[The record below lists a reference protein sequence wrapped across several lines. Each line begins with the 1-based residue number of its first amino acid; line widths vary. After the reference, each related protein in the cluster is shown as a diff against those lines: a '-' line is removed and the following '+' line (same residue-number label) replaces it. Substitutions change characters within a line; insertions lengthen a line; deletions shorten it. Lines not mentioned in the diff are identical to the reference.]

1 MIGTGI
7 HDLMFLFPLDE
18 VPEIHKA
25 HVKDGCINGFLFIHN
40 STTNCFPLPQG
51 HEIGFNMA
59 LQKCSQNS
67 RDSKC
72 HCFGDKSH
80 RGTADPEK

>member
-7 HDLMFLFPLDE
+7 HDLMLLFPLDE
-18 VPEIHKA
+18 VPEIHRA